1 MSAEVCSTSPAA
13 LDLFCRAWI
22 CISIFVMFNKYVFYH
37 PFCAVCDPQAG
48 FKVQVKLYFERI
60 SGQIPGPSCEEI
72 TALS

>member
-22 CISIFVMFNKYVFYH
+22 CISIFVMFNKYVFLSS
-37 PFCAVCDPQAG
+37 FE
-48 FKVQVKLYFERI
+48 VQVKLYFERI